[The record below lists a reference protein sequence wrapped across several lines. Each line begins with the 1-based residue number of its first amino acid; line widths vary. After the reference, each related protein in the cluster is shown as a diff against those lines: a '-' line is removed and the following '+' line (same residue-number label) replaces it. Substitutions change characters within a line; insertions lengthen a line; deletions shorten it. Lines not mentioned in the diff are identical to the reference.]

1 MTAEL
6 GSITLATSGWHVYT
20 HMEHV
25 LTGRTIT
32 GRGCPFDC
40 ACTDERPASY
50 QVGMLPATDR
60 LLERSM
66 SFSIGV
72 QDPNLAPF
80 GLRMRD
86 GEDVARARAEEF
98 RSVASRI
105 LA

>member
-1 MTAEL
+1 VTSEL
-6 GSITLATSGWHVYT
+6 GSNTLATSGWHVYT
-20 HMEHV
+20 EMEHV
-25 LTGRTIT
+25 LTGRTAT

-40 ACTDERPASY
+40 SCTDSSTPDYRA
-50 QVGMLPATDR
+50 GMLPATDR

-72 QDPNLAPF
+72 LDPNLAPF

-86 GEDVARARAEEF
+86 GEDVARAQAERFRA
-98 RSVASRI
+98 VATRI

>member
-1 MTAEL
+1 
-6 GSITLATSGWHVYT
+6 
-20 HMEHV
+20 MEHV
-25 LTGRTIT
+25 LSGRTIT

-40 ACTDERPASY
+40 TCTDDRPTPY
-50 QVGMLPATDR
+50 RPGMLPQTDR

-72 QDPNLAPF
+72 KDPNLAPF

-86 GEDVARARAEEF
+86 DADTARACAEEF
-98 RSVASRI
+98 RAVATRI

>member
-1 MTAEL
+1 
-6 GSITLATSGWHVYT
+6 
-20 HMEHV
+20 MEHV

-40 ACTDERPASY
+40 ACTDDRPAAY
-50 QVGMLPATDR
+50 RAGMLPATDR

-86 GEDVARARAEEF
+86 GEDVARERAEKF
-98 RSVASRI
+98 RSVAARLLS
-105 LA
+105 